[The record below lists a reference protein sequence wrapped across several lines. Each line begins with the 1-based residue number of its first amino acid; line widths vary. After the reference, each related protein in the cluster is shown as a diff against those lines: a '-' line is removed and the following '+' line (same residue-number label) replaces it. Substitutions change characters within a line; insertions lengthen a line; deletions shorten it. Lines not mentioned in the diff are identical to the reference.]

1 MPRHPN
7 LVRLTG
13 RHPFNCEPLLPD
25 LMKAGFITP
34 PQLHYVRNH
43 GAPHPLCC
51 LASTSAVRPL
61 CATLAGAVP
70 KCHWDTHKLSIDGL
84 VEKPTTFSMDDLYA
98 MPSREIPVT
107 LVCAGNRRK
116 EENLVKQTVA
126 PRS

>member
-1 MPRHPN
+1 MCATT
-7 LVRLTG
+7 VRLI
-13 RHPFNCEPLLPD
+13 H
-25 LMKAGFITP
+25 
-34 PQLHYVRNH
+34 
-43 GAPHPLCC
+43 CC
-51 LASTSAVRPL
+51 LASTAAVRRL

-84 VEKPTTFSMDDLYA
+84 VDQPTTFSMDDLYA

-126 PRS
+126 PHS